1 MLACATNTNSAISVT
16 AGSRLS
22 ATAAVVTQHTITY
35 PIAVPGPRA
44 IITIVIVTATA
55 IAVVG
60 RVVPLSVAESFAR
73 RQ

>member
-35 PIAVPGPRA
+35 PIAVPGPRV
-44 IITIVIVTATA
+44 IITIIITATA
-55 IAVVG
+55 IAVG
-60 RVVPLSVAESFAR
+60 RVVPLSVTEGFAR